1 MVSTKQFRRRL
12 LRLAAVIA
20 TIYLLGGCSV
30 MSPNRHDP
38 DHPEHPL
45 SDEQAIA
52 QVVDPAKQ
60 IAKVAGLQ
68 DPSGGFSWES
78 CNDQGDPPYRGRVD
92 MTFAVP
98 AGVDHGAYYDQ
109 VARTMVANG
118 WSPGPPPGQH
128 SAGAVINKNGVMAT
142 IGVSPFQ
149 GADGAVQLFGEC
161 RNMNNHRADSN
172 GFSIK
177 DQLRGG

>member
-1 MVSTKQFRRRL
+1 MFPS
-12 LRLAAVIA
+12 
-20 TIYLLGGCSV
+20 
-30 MSPNRHDP
+30 RHDP

-45 SDEQAIA
+45 SDQQAIA
-52 QVVDPAKQ
+52 QVVDPAKE

-78 CNDQGDPPYRGRVD
+78 CNDQGQPPYRGRVD
-92 MTFAVP
+92 MTFTVP
-98 AGVDHGAYYDQ
+98 PGVDHAAYFDQ
-109 VARTMVANG
+109 VATTMVANG
-118 WSPGPPPGQH
+118 WSPGAPPGRH
-128 SAGAVINKNGVMAT
+128 EPGAVIHQGGVMAS

-161 RNMNNHRADSN
+161 RNMNEHRSDSN
-172 GFSIK
+172 GFSIA

>member
-1 MVSTKQFRRRL
+1 MISSRRFRRRP

-20 TIYLLGGCSV
+20 TISMLGGCSV

-92 MTFAVP
+92 MTFAIP
-98 AGVDHGAYYDQ
+98 SGVDHGAYYDQ
-109 VARTMVANG
+109 VAKTMVANG
-118 WSPGPPPGQH
+118 WSAGPPTGQH
-128 SAGAVINKNGVMAT
+128 SSGAVINKNGVMAT

-177 DQLRGG
+177 DQLRGE